1 MKKGGKITLTVLS
14 CLSFL
19 CAAFWGSM
27 YHVGGYRYLYHSQA
41 VEKQL
46 YLFFTIVILILVLL
60 VALIALM
67 FKSKKPI
74 RIISTILLIFF
85 TLFFF
90 FSSVFATLFAEIIGP
105 NGCSY
110 TEDIANYRKY
120 DNNFSPDYFPA
131 CITDDMTV
139 VQFAYYYKYADCD
152 QNDLY
157 LEVKFETEET
167 MNAYLERVK
176 NAFSE
181 NGFISYPNPYDSKYT
196 DIIEKEWI
204 VSSASYGDFA
214 SVIEFY
220 ENDNYTKYVDM
231 KYYSVSYSY
240 DELTMIYNYTD
251 IGSDILFG
259 YNPDKGYYCPKYLE
273 RFNVEYDTTNDF
285 HCKVTV
291 SPSGNITAHSFS

>member
-27 YHVGGYRYLYHSQA
+27 YHAGGYRYLYHSQA

-46 YLFFTIVILILVLL
+46 YLFFTIVILILFLL

-110 TEDIANYRKY
+110 TEDIENYGKY
-120 DNNFSPDYFPA
+120 DGAISPDFFPVS
-131 CITDDMTV
+131 ITEDMAV

-167 MNAYLERVK
+167 MNVYLERVK

-181 NGFISYPNPYDSKYT
+181 NGFISYTNPYDSKYT

-259 YNPDKGYYCPKYLE
+259 YNPDKGTYCPKYLE